1 LPIFFFACVGPL
13 LEPLDLAE
21 ELAADSLEHVLEKL
35 SLDILLVVKLGLVSV
50 LLKIELVLRFER
62 LLL

>member
-1 LPIFFFACVGPL
+1 LAGVGPL

-35 SLDILLVVKLGLVSV
+35 SLNILLVVKLGLVSV
-50 LLKIELVLRFER
+50 LLKIKLVLRFER
-62 LLL
+62 LSL